1 MSVDQADNHTIH
13 YCAKQQ
19 TNSLPCRGC
28 RSQLLSKTKTKKFSA
43 ELVLSPSNPRV
54 IRQPV
59 LMLWQQG

>member
-28 RSQLLSKTKTKKFSA
+28 RSQLLSKTKTKNSPQNWSLA
-43 ELVLSPSNPRV
+43 LVTPELFGN
-54 IRQPV
+54 QF
-59 LMLWQQG
+59 